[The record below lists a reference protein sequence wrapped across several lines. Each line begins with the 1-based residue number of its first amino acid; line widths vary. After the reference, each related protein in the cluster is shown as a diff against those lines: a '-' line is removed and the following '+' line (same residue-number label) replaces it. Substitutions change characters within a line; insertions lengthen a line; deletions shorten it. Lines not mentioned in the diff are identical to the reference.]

1 MLIESYSIKTMLH
14 QLISSFSWETLC
26 LRSSKL
32 GHCYCYDPRV
42 FVFKTNILYYFTV
55 LQNCFL
61 CFTSSYECM
70 ILFLLNG
77 FQRFFCS
84 GYPGLRRAFHLQL
97 TDVVG
102 KDQLTL
108 CFLALALVLFMLAI
122 FCEEKKAF
130 FLLRIAVEHIPDL
143 LERIGFVF

>member
-14 QLISSFSWETLC
+14 QLISSFSWKTLC

-32 GHCYCYDPRV
+32 GHYYCYDPRI

-77 FQRFFCS
+77 FQ
-84 GYPGLRRAFHLQL
+84 P
-97 TDVVG
+97 
-102 KDQLTL
+102 
-108 CFLALALVLFMLAI
+108 
-122 FCEEKKAF
+122 
-130 FLLRIAVEHIPDL
+130 FLLFRIPWVKACFSLAVDRCGR
-143 LERIGFVF
+143 ERLVDTVFLGSFAGSLHVGNFF